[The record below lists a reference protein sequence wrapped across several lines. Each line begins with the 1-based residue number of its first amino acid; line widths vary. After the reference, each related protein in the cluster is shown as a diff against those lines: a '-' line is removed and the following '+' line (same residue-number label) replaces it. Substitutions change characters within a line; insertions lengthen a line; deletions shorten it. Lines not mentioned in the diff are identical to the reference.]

1 MGALTLTARLAVII
15 PSVAALLGLLV
26 PRGNRARAAGV
37 AVVAAAATLT
47 VALVEL
53 FATHGDR
60 AHAGIGLLG
69 TAESGGVTI
78 SLDLRADRLSA
89 LVAVAVAFVA
99 LCVQVYSTA
108 YLAGD
113 SRYPAYAAEVSLFT
127 AAMLLVVQADDL
139 FLLLIGW
146 EVMGLCS
153 YLLVGHD
160 SERPAARRAA
170 VKAFLVTRVGDLGF
184 VLGVITL
191 ATATRTSSISN
202 LLLPATRDGVAG
214 WVWPLAIAFLLAGVV
229 GKSAQFPLH
238 TWLPDAM
245 EGPTPVSALIHAAT
259 MVAAGAYLVA
269 RLLPIV
275 AYSPGA
281 RDGLAAIACITM
293 LGAALAAYGQVDLK
307 RLLAYSTISQVAYM
321 LAGLAVAPV
330 DGAGVGPGI
339 AHLLA
344 HAGFKALLFLAAGA
358 FAYLVGTT
366 LLAGLGGGWRRA
378 PLVAACFTLGL
389 AALAGLPPL
398 SGFWSKEAILGVAEH
413 AAGHGDQ
420 RVAGWFVLVVGIVT
434 SAVTAAYATRAFLLV
449 VPAPRDDREVGE
461 RAVETAV
468 ESAAGEDAATDVEL
482 AGPRR
487 ALPDAMRW
495 PLVALAV
502 PTVFGGLLQTGSLI
516 PGQLPVSWVTL
527 VVTLLLVLAAI
538 VLVVRVAGRATD
550 GDPLEALSPRLQSVL
565 LNGFGVD
572 AVQDRL
578 IVRPVQRL
586 ARLVVSGDRD
596 VVDAYARSTVPIS
609 RWGGLVLRRLQNG
622 IATSYLTW
630 LAFGVVALGI
640 AGVSIR

>member
-1 MGALTLTARLAVII
+1 MSTLAWTARLAVVL
-15 PSVAALLGLLV
+15 PALAALLGLLL
-26 PRGNRARAAGV
+26 PRGHRARAAAI
-37 AVVAAAATLT
+37 AVGASAGTMA
-47 VALVEL
+47 VALLEL
-53 FATHGDR
+53 LATHGR
-60 AHAGIGLLG
+60 TARTGIGFLG
-69 TAESGGVTI
+69 TGETGGVTFG
-78 SLDLRADRLSA
+78 LDLRADRLSA
-89 LVAVAVAFVA
+89 LVAVAVAVVA

-108 YLAGD
+108 YLGD
-113 SRYPAYAAEVSLFT
+113 DPRYPAYAAEVSLFT

-139 FLLLIGW
+139 FLLLVGW

-160 SERPAARRAA
+160 SERLAARRAA

-191 ATATRTSSISN
+191 VTATHTSSIST
-202 LLLPATRDGVAG
+202 LLLPATRAGVAG
-214 WVWPLAIAFLLAGVV
+214 WVWPVAILLLFAGVV

-269 RLLPIV
+269 RLLPVV
-275 AYSPGA
+275 AYTPGA
-281 RDGLAAIACITM
+281 RDVLAAIAGLTM
-293 LGAALAAYGQVDLK
+293 LGAALAAFGQVDLK

-366 LLAGLGGGWRRA
+366 LLAGLAGGWRRA
-378 PLVAACFTLGL
+378 PLVAACFTVGL

-398 SGFWSKEAILGVAEH
+398 SGFWSKEAILGVAEQ
-413 AAGHGDQ
+413 AAGHGDL
-420 RVAGWFVLVVGIVT
+420 RAAGWFVLLTGIVT

-449 VPAPRDDREVGE
+449 VLAPRDSRAAGE
-461 RAVETAV
+461 RAVETAE

-487 ALPDAMRW
+487 TLPDAMRW
-495 PLVALAV
+495 PLVVLAV
-502 PTVFGGLLQTGSLI
+502 PTLFGGLLQAGSLI
-516 PGQLPVSWVTL
+516 PGELPVSWLTL
-527 VVTLLLVLAAI
+527 VVTLVLAVGAI
-538 VLVVRVAGRATD
+538 VGVVRLARRATD
-550 GDPLEALSPRLQSVL
+550 GDPLELLSPRLQAL
-565 LNGFGVD
+565 LLSGFGVD
-572 AVQDRL
+572 ALQDRL
-578 IVRPVQRL
+578 VVEPVRRV
-586 ARLVVSGDRD
+586 AGLVVNGDRD
-596 VVDAYARSTVPIS
+596 VVDAYARATVPLTRS
-609 RWGGLVLRRLQNG
+609 TGLALRRLQTG
-622 IATSYLTW
+622 VATSYLTW
-630 LAFGVVALGI
+630 LAVGVIALGI

>member
-1 MGALTLTARLAVII
+1 
-15 PSVAALLGLLV
+15 
-26 PRGNRARAAGV
+26 
-37 AVVAAAATLT
+37 
-47 VALVEL
+47 
-53 FATHGDR
+53 
-60 AHAGIGLLG
+60 
-69 TAESGGVTI
+69 
-78 SLDLRADRLSA
+78 
-89 LVAVAVAFVA
+89 
-99 LCVQVYSTA
+99 
-108 YLAGD
+108 
-113 SRYPAYAAEVSLFT
+113 
-127 AAMLLVVQADDL
+127 
-139 FLLLIGW
+139 
-146 EVMGLCS
+146 
-153 YLLVGHD
+153 
-160 SERPAARRAA
+160 
-170 VKAFLVTRVGDLGF
+170 
-184 VLGVITL
+184 
-191 ATATRTSSISN
+191 
-202 LLLPATRDGVAG
+202 
-214 WVWPLAIAFLLAGVV
+214 LAIAFLLAGVV

-389 AALAGLPPL
+389 VALAGLPPL

-413 AAGHGDQ
+413 AARHGDQ
-420 RVAGWFVLVVGIVT
+420 RVAGWFVLLVGIVT

-449 VPAPRDDREVGE
+449 VPAPRDDQEVGE
-461 RAVETAV
+461 RAAEAAV

-487 ALPDAMRW
+487 ALPDLMRW
-495 PLVALAV
+495 PLVVLAV
-502 PTVFGGLLQTGSLI
+502 PTMFGGLLQTGSLI

-527 VVTLLLVLAAI
+527 VITLLLVVAAI
-538 VLVVRVAGRATD
+538 VLVVRLAGRAPD
-550 GDPLEALSPRLQSVL
+550 GDPLEALSPRLQSML

-572 AVQDRL
+572 TIQDRL
-578 IVRPVQRL
+578 LVRPVQRL
-586 ARLVVSGDRD
+586 ARIVVSGDRD

-609 RWGGLVLRRLQNG
+609 RWGGLVLRRLQSG

-640 AGVSIR
+640 AGVSLR